1 MAIDPKTVA
10 KLRAD
15 TGAGMMACKNALLEV
30 DGDLDKA
37 KEWLREKGLEVAAK
51 KSGRSTDNGWIGSYI
66 HHNGRVGVMVELRC
80 ETDFV
85 AKGDLFQAL
94 LKDLCMH
101 IAMANPVA
109 TRREEIPEDVVAK
122 ERKFIETQIPEG
134 KPAEVVAKIVD
145 GKLKS
150 FFSDRCL
157 LDQKFVK
164 DDKMTIS
171 ELLTEHI
178 QKIGENLS
186 IGNYSRFELGTDD

>member
-10 KLRAD
+10 KLRSD
-15 TGAGMMACKNALLEV
+15 TGAGMMACKKALLEV
-30 DGDLDKA
+30 DGDLEEA
-37 KEWLREKGLEVAAK
+37 KKLLRKKGLEVAEK

-85 AKGDLFQAL
+85 AKGDLFQQL

-109 TRREEIPEDVVAK
+109 TTREDISEDVVTR
-122 ERKFIETQIPEG
+122 ERDIIEAQVPPG
-134 KPAEVVAKIVD
+134 KPPEVVAKIVD
-145 GKLKS
+145 GKINS
-150 FFSDRCL
+150 FFSERCL
-157 LDQKFVK
+157 LDQKFIK

-186 IGNYSRFELGTDD
+186 IGNFSRFELGADA